1 MYTYRK
7 TKMVSIQCFSN
18 FQSAI
23 EVFMVLTVR
32 ENATELV
39 TVVIKSREFVKM
51 VASQDGKA
59 TFVKAVTFILFKLTF
74 NSL

>member
-32 ENATELV
+32 ENAKQLV
-39 TVVIKSREFVKM
+39 I
-51 VASQDGKA
+51 
-59 TFVKAVTFILFKLTF
+59 LTF
-74 NSL
+74 TFFPLMELHLFI

>member
-1 MYTYRK
+1 
-7 TKMVSIQCFSN
+7 
-18 FQSAI
+18 
-23 EVFMVLTVR
+23 MVLTVR

-39 TVVIKSREFVKM
+39 TAVIKSREFVKM

-74 NSL
+74 NSLQKTCKL